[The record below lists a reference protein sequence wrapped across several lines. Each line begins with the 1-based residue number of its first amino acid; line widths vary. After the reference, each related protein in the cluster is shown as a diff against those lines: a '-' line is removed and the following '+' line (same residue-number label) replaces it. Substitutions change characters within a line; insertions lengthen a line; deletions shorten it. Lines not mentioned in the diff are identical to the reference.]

1 MTATG
6 DRELRRAVQDTLQSV
21 PAPPVPLE
29 AIIRRGKRRRRRRT
43 GAAAGGL
50 ALAAVIAM
58 AALAPDGGTP
68 GPAAPGA
75 GSPAPAAPG
84 AVIAHGA
91 VNGKPWRLAVQDIAD
106 PGYACVPAIT
116 LNGTDAD
123 PVYPDPVTG
132 GAVALNSPF
141 PGTGFAFVQL
151 PADVSSIVV
160 NGKQDVAAVTVAACG
175 FRYHVAGF
183 GFPLDEPLQV
193 TVANRPA
200 DWPAAFTMPVVSAQS
215 PSTATAAT
223 AGLWLNSGSAR
234 GPAASGTLAWD
245 SLPDGQEWVIK
256 LQFGTG
262 GDCYELDAPSSV
274 GSNQMGSCG
283 PVSTPSGPETIM
295 ALPIGFPLP
304 GAGRGTGYAVQVSPG
319 TGQLKATLS
328 DGSSEQA
335 AFCVVEGR
343 TYAAFLVRS
352 PLHLARLTWLDASG
366 RVMASTTG
374 LPRYGFVQFQP

>member
-21 PAPPVPLE
+21 PAPPAPPAPLE
-29 AIIRRGKRRRRRRT
+29 AIIRLGKRRRLRRT
-43 GAAAGGL
+43 GGAAGGL
-50 ALAAVIAM
+50 ALAAVISV
-58 AALAPDGGTP
+58 AALAPDGGAP
-68 GPAAPGA
+68 GPA
-75 GSPAPAAPG
+75 

-116 LNGTDAD
+116 LNSTDAD

-132 GAVALNSPF
+132 GAVALNAPF

-215 PSTATAAT
+215 PSTATA
-223 AGLWLNSGSAR
+223 GLWLNSGSAR

-295 ALPIGFPLP
+295 ALPSASRSRAP
-304 GAGRGTGYAVQVSPG
+304 
-319 TGQLKATLS
+319 
-328 DGSSEQA
+328 A
-335 AFCVVEGR
+335 AAPDTPSR
-343 TYAAFLVRS
+343 
-352 PLHLARLTWLDASG
+352 
-366 RVMASTTG
+366 
-374 LPRYGFVQFQP
+374 